1 MSEEL
6 SAHDVGIVRDAF
18 REIEAE
24 PPPKD
29 WGTVGVWAAVVGGV
43 VLVGVPL
50 LARGVPVP
58 RGAVI
63 AALIAGAAMVVLGV
77 VARAS
82 AGGFARGRSIA
93 AAEAALRHLE
103 SDDPDRE
110 TALRAATLLLV
121 HAYAMYGPKPS
132 ASFDF
137 LAGRRRSGRAHRPGV
152 HGRAVAGARGR
163 RFLVLCGRSLL
174 AFGRRC
180 ILRILRCTSSK

>member
-6 SAHDVGIVRDAF
+6 SAHDVGIVRDAL
-18 REIEAE
+18 EDIEAE
-24 PPPKD
+24 PPPKN
-29 WGTVGVWAAVVGGV
+29 WGAVGVMAALVGV
-43 VLVGVPL
+43 VALVVVPL
-50 LARGVPVP
+50 LARTVPVP
-58 RGAVI
+58 HGAVI
-63 AALIAGAAMVVLGV
+63 TALVMGAALVVLGV

-93 AAEAALRHLE
+93 AAEAALRQLE

-137 LAGRRRSGRAHRPGV
+137 LAGRRRLGERVPLVEAVERELLRDNRIDPVFTDAPLDEGDGGGEEEGR
-152 HGRAVAGARGR
+152 
-163 RFLVLCGRSLL
+163 
-174 AFGRRC
+174 
-180 ILRILRCTSSK
+180 

>member
-1 MSEEL
+1 MSDEL
-6 SAHDVGIVRDAF
+6 SAHDLGIVREALAD
-18 REIEAE
+18 IEAE

-29 WGTVGVWAAVVGGV
+29 WGAVGVAVALVGLV

-50 LARGVPVP
+50 LARTMSVPHGV
-58 RGAVI
+58 VI
-63 AALIAGAAMVVLGV
+63 AALTAGAAMVVLGV

-137 LAGRRRSGRAHRPGV
+137 LAGRRRLGERMAVVEAVERELLRDGRIDPVFTDAPLPEPEGD
-152 HGRAVAGARGR
+152 AP
-163 RFLVLCGRSLL
+163 
-174 AFGRRC
+174 
-180 ILRILRCTSSK
+180 